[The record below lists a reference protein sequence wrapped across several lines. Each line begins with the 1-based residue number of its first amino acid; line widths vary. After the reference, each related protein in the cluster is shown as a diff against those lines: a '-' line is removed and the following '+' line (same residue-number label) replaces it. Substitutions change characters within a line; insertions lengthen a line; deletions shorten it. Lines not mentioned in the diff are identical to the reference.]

1 MMQPNSP
8 ETNPSPEAG
17 NIANCT
23 DAPLKVKIGDQFH
36 NKKDNRFT
44 IVDYDRLCVQL
55 RDDNRGKITTLSR
68 QLLKEWIEHIRK
80 HGFKNGRTTRNEIS
94 PNSNIDPIE
103 HGQES
108 ILPAIAVGVIEKGGD
123 ESYFEWSPQHDSQA
137 LPTPP
142 GLHAANREKFAESTT
157 NSNVKLNLS
166 GNEADVSLLRL
177 AAALRTKPFA
187 ILAGHSGTG
196 KSRLVRKLAFM
207 TCKAGGGFKA
217 LLEKDGNE
225 LACPGNFCMVQVKP
239 NWHDSTDLFG
249 YYSELSGG
257 FKGTDFVRFL
267 CRAYAYPEVPFFV
280 CLDEMNLAPVEQY
293 FAEYLSAIESRRLVG
308 STMVTDRLLPDEAW
322 KTKDG
327 VSDFAG
333 LGCETTEAKA
343 WLEEHGLTIPRNLFV
358 VGTVNMDETTNQF
371 SRKVLDRAFTL
382 EMTDADFDHFG
393 AENAEPSFNDYAGDD
408 FAKAL
413 LNGRLQASDLTP
425 DHKLKKGQ
433 VDNLNALKSVLKD
446 TAFVVAYRFANEYA
460 LYEDSLEMMLA
471 QFATSPPAVSV
482 AVGDAAS
489 SEAEGKSSLST
500 QDAVKPDAFDDIVLM
515 KLLPR
520 INGEDRLVLKI
531 FTGKEDG
538 KLDSAG
544 KTNSLAGILG
554 GKGASFE
561 KMKEI
566 VARGGTYL
574 SFWP

>member
-1 MMQPNSP
+1 MTLPNSL
-8 ETNPSPEAG
+8 ETNPCPNVG
-17 NIANCT
+17 NLANCT
-23 DAPLKVKIGDQFH
+23 GSPLKVKIGDQFQ
-36 NKKDNRFT
+36 NTKGNRFT

-55 RDDNRGKITTLSR
+55 RDDNRGKVTTLSR

-80 HGFKNGRTTRNEIS
+80 CGFKSGRTTRKEIS
-94 PNSNIDPIE
+94 PNSNIDPME

-108 ILPAIAVGVIEKGGD
+108 ILPTIAIGVIEKGGD
-123 ESYFEWSPQHDSQA
+123 ESYFEWSPQQDAQA
-137 LPTPP
+137 LPPLQSFQ
-142 GLHAANREKFAESTT
+142 GANREKSSESIT
-157 NSNVKLNLS
+157 NANVGPYLSN
-166 GNEADVSLLRL
+166 NEEKVFLLRL

-196 KSRLVRKLAFM
+196 KSRMVRKLAYM

-217 LLEKDGNE
+217 LLEKDGKE

-239 NWHDSTDLFG
+239 NWHDSTDLLG

-293 FAEYLSAIESRRLVG
+293 FAEFLSAIESRRMVG
-308 STMVTDRLLPDEAW
+308 SSMVTDRIIPDEAW
-322 KTKDG
+322 RTKTG
-327 VSDFAG
+327 AQDFSG
-333 LGCETTEAKA
+333 LGCETMEAKA
-343 WLEEHGLTIPRNLFV
+343 WLEVHGLTIPQNLFV

-382 EMTDADFDHFG
+382 EMTDVDFDNFG
-393 AENAEPSFNDYAGDD
+393 ENNANPSFKDYIGDD
-408 FAKAL
+408 FAKTL
-413 LNGRLQASDLTP
+413 LNGGLQASDLTA
-425 DHKLKKGQ
+425 DHKLKKEQ
-433 VDNLNALKSVLKD
+433 ADNLNSLKSVLKN

-460 LYEDSLEMMLA
+460 LYEDSLEKMMS
-471 QFATSPPAVSV
+471 QFTTTPPAASVATGEATSSET
-482 AVGDAAS
+482 GETS
-489 SEAEGKSSLST
+489 SSSS
-500 QDAVKPDAFDDIVLM
+500 QEAVKPNAFDDIVLM

-538 KLDSAG
+538 KLESAG

>member
-1 MMQPNSP
+1 MEQTNTTEKNSGSTE
-8 ETNPSPEAG
+8 ETTA
-17 NIANCT
+17 ICT
-23 DAPLKVKIGDQFH
+23 DASLKVKIGDQFH
-36 NKKDNRFT
+36 NQKDNIYT
-44 IVDYDRLCVQL
+44 VVDYDRLCIQL
-55 RDDNRGKITTLSR
+55 KDKNKGKITTLSR
-68 QLLKEWIEHIRK
+68 QLLKEWLVYFLK
-80 HGFKNGRTTRNEIS
+80 HSVANGRAARKDIS
-94 PNSNIDPIE
+94 PNSDIDPYE

-108 ILPAIAVGVIEKGGD
+108 ILPAIAKEVIEKGGD
-123 ESYFEWSPQHDSQA
+123 ASYCEWSSQQEA
-137 LPTPP
+137 RGFATTPS
-142 GLHAANREKFAESTT
+142 LQAANREKSTGSIPST
-157 NSNVKLNLS
+157 KVKLNLS
-166 GNEADVSLLRL
+166 GNEEDVVLLRL

-196 KSRLVRKLAFM
+196 KSRMVRKLAYM
-207 TCKAGGGFKA
+207 TCKAGGGFNA
-217 LLEKDGNE
+217 LLEKDGKE

-239 NWHDSTDLFG
+239 NWHDSTDLLG

-257 FKGTDFVRFL
+257 FKGTEFVRFL

-322 KTKDG
+322 RTKDG

-333 LGCETTEAKA
+333 LGCETTEAKT
-343 WLEEHGLTIPRNLFV
+343 WLEKYGLTIPRNLFV
-358 VGTVNMDETTNQF
+358 IGTVNMDETTNQF

-544 KTNSLAGILG
+544 QTNSLAGILG